1 MLSDETTSNPIEP
14 RRRRIS
20 AESFRTG
27 RNIARETYQNS
38 FNNDVLTNISKVE
51 QRVAVNERK
60 ISIVNNI
67 LGYQRSN
74 LKENLKAVSPQAIM
88 LRNLDAILDELR
100 AEAKLEKEQKDDERR
115 KAENERR
122 RLRESKLEKRY
133 EGLQKTTQKI
143 LAPVKGILDRIFQA
157 LIAIVAGKFL
167 VKLISFV
174 TDPRN
179 KEKIASTIRFLSDN
193 GPKLLAAYLLFG
205 TRFGRSVGRLS
216 GFLIKG
222 AIRIGAAT
230 ALLLRKLGFKS
241 AGGLARGLLGR
252 RGAAIGTGIQAA
264 TAAAGFIALQ
274 NFLSGG
280 GGEEVQAFS
289 GGGIFS
295 SDGLVDGPYGNDQVN
310 ARLTDGEFVMS
321 APAVAAIG
329 PSVLE
334 RINAK
339 YGGSNTPRMVDGKLF
354 ANEGGLVLNDIRNF
368 APGLERL
375 TAARTGQAGLGYY
388 MGQIMPAQ
396 TGMSRT
402 DGRSETKL
410 ITSSGPIE
418 RRLPTRTELSA
429 AQKMRGFLKP
439 GQMSGSKAHYRFP
452 ETGVADIGLSYISR
466 GDGFYSSD
474 SFSQREMYSYVGQ
487 EDIDANKKQLMSMF
501 PQGTTLKN
509 ILNYNVAGMSPL
521 DVHRAFV
528 SSDAY
533 KATEAKKAEA
543 ERMYNEDL
551 TAIGVDISRPYM
563 DAMGVIKQDGK
574 VFANTGIFGFNEPR
588 VLTPEPPIARQPQV
602 MIMNTGSSTP
612 QPLGQNR
619 PSSRTHTPVPL
630 ASHSSNKVKTLGL
643 I

>member
-230 ALLLRKLGFKS
+230 ALLLRKLGLKS

-339 YGGSNTPRMVDGKLF
+339 YGGDNTPRMVNGKIF
-354 ANEGGLVLNDIRNF
+354 ANEGGLINF

-388 MGQIMPAQ
+388 PGQIQPAQ
-396 TGMSRT
+396 TLITRT
-402 DGRSETKL
+402 DAREENKESFSL
-410 ITSSGPIE
+410 GPIQ
-418 RRLPTRTELSA
+418 RRLPTRSELSA
-429 AQKMRGFLKP
+429 AKAARGFLKP
-439 GQMSGSKAHYRFP
+439 GQMSGTQFESSFVDGIDRGMVHSIDRTPTGYTSSRF
-452 ETGVADIGLSYISR
+452 EEQTLS
-466 GDGFYSSD
+466 
-474 SFSQREMYSYVGQ
+474 
-487 EDIDANKKQLMSMF
+487 ANFDERDLSENKQQLMSLF
-501 PQGTTLKN
+501 PQGTSLKN
-509 ILNYNVAGMSPL
+509 ILNYNVSGMTPL
-521 DVHRAFV
+521 EVQKTLAT
-528 SSDAY
+528 SDAY
-533 KATEAKKAEA
+533 KATQARELEA

-551 TAIGVDISRPYM
+551 SAMGVDISKPFS
-563 DAMGVIKQDGK
+563 DFGGVIKQDGR
-574 VFANTGIFGFNEPR
+574 VFANTGILGFNKPKVMTPGPPAAGQQR
-588 VLTPEPPIARQPQV
+588 VV
-602 MIMNTGSSTP
+602 VVNDTGAATENVP
-612 QPLGQNR
+612 TLGQPDNTI
-619 PSSRTHTPVPL
+619 PDVPL
-630 ASHSSNKVKTLGL
+630 PGANRSKAATLQVA

>member
-1 MLSDETTSNPIEP
+1 
-14 RRRRIS
+14 
-20 AESFRTG
+20 
-27 RNIARETYQNS
+27 
-38 FNNDVLTNISKVE
+38 
-51 QRVAVNERK
+51 
-60 ISIVNNI
+60 
-67 LGYQRSN
+67 
-74 LKENLKAVSPQAIM
+74 
-88 LRNLDAILDELR
+88 
-100 AEAKLEKEQKDDERR
+100 
-115 KAENERR
+115 
-122 RLRESKLEKRY
+122 
-133 EGLQKTTQKI
+133 
-143 LAPVKGILDRIFQA
+143 
-157 LIAIVAGKFL
+157 
-167 VKLISFV
+167 
-174 TDPRN
+174 
-179 KEKIASTIRFLSDN
+179 
-193 GPKLLAAYLLFG
+193 
-205 TRFGRSVGRLS
+205 
-216 GFLIKG
+216 
-222 AIRIGAAT
+222 
-230 ALLLRKLGFKS
+230 
-241 AGGLARGLLGR
+241 
-252 RGAAIGTGIQAA
+252 
-264 TAAAGFIALQ
+264 
-274 NFLSGG
+274 
-280 GGEEVQAFS
+280 
-289 GGGIFS
+289 
-295 SDGLVDGPYGNDQVN
+295 
-310 ARLTDGEFVMS
+310 MS

-339 YGGSNTPRMVDGKLF
+339 YGGDNTPRMVSGKLF
-354 ANEGGLVLNDIRNF
+354 ANEGGLVNNDIRNF

-418 RRLPTRTELSA
+418 RRLPTREELST

-452 ETGVADIGLSYISR
+452 ETGVADIGLSSISR

-551 TAIGVDISRPYM
+551 TAIGVDISKPYM

-588 VLTPEPPIARQPQV
+588 VLTPEPPMARQPQV

-612 QPLGQNR
+612 QPVGQMR

>member
-1 MLSDETTSNPIEP
+1 MRACKP
-14 RRRRIS
+14 
-20 AESFRTG
+20 SFERYKKKATCGLMIRTCG
-27 RNIARETYQNS
+27 LCKFDFLLDFVGDPKNQKKINS
-38 FNNDVLTNISKVE
+38 V
-51 QRVAVNERK
+51 
-60 ISIVNNI
+60 
-67 LGYQRSN
+67 
-74 LKENLKAVSPQAIM
+74 
-88 LRNLDAILDELR
+88 
-100 AEAKLEKEQKDDERR
+100 
-115 KAENERR
+115 
-122 RLRESKLEKRY
+122 
-133 EGLQKTTQKI
+133 
-143 LAPVKGILDRIFQA
+143 
-157 LIAIVAGKFL
+157 
-167 VKLISFV
+167 
-174 TDPRN
+174 
-179 KEKIASTIRFLSDN
+179 IRFFSDN
-193 GPKLLAAYLLFG
+193 GPKLLTAYLMFG
-205 TRFGRSVGRLS
+205 TKFGRAIGKLS
-216 GFLIKG
+216 ALI
-222 AIRIGAAT
+222 IRSSLRIGAAT
-230 ALLLRKLGFKS
+230 LLLIKRFGLRG
-241 AGGLARGLLGR
+241 AGGLARNLLGP
-252 RGAAIGTGIQAA
+252 RGRAIGTALQVAGTAATFLGIQNLIGGA
-264 TAAAGFIALQ
+264 F
-274 NFLSGG
+274 G
-280 GGEEVQAFS
+280 GGEDQEAQGLY
-289 GGGIFS
+289 GGGIFT
-295 SDGLVDGPYGNDQVN
+295 SDGLVDGPYGYDRVN

-339 YGGSNTPRMVDGKLF
+339 YGGDNTPRMVSGKLF
-354 ANEGGLVLNDIRNF
+354 ANEGGLVNNDIRNF

-418 RRLPTRTELSA
+418 RRLPTREELST

-543 ERMYNEDL
+543 KRMYNEDL
-551 TAIGVDISRPYM
+551 TAIGVDISKPYM
-563 DAMGVIKQDGK
+563 DAAGVIKQDGK
-574 VFANTGIFGFNEPR
+574 VFANTGIFGFNKPK
-588 VLTPEPPIARQPQV
+588 V
-602 MIMNTGSSTP
+602 MTP
-612 QPLGQNR
+612 QPPAAGQAKVIVVNDTASAQSEQVAPLSQPDMR
-619 PSSRTHTPVPL
+619 VPEIAL
-630 ASHSSNKVKTLGL
+630 PGMNVSKAATLQVGL
-643 I
+643 